1 MSIYLRNKLLYFI
14 MSKKNN
20 YNISNESNAPI
31 INELDL
37 LVKEIQYKLN
47 NKEIEDKEITKYKF
61 KLRHF
66 KNALKIIK
74 LYPEKIT
81 KGEDLKDIRGIG
93 KGIISRIDEI
103 IKTKKLSEIN
113 RPEIKEIKAELDLIN
128 ELSQVINIGSKVAK
142 QLIEKYDIKSVDE
155 LKKKVNSSVIEVND
169 KIKMGLKYHGV
180 FQVKIPRAEIDKYN
194 EELQKIVETI
204 DKDLMVIIAGSY
216 RRKKDYSNDI
226 DVLVTHKNIADNK
239 AYDKIDTNY
248 LYEFVNKLK
257 SKKMIVDD
265 LTDTDNGTKYMGF
278 SKLPRKKVRR
288 IDIRFVPF
296 TYYPAALL
304 YFTGSYELNTQM
316 RQVAKSMGFKLN
328 EYGLFKEKKDGTFSD
343 KPVKIKSERD
353 IFKKLK
359 LDYIDPEER
368 G

>member
-1 MSIYLRNKLLYFI
+1 MSN
-14 MSKKNN
+14 KNN
-20 YNISNESNAPI
+20 YNISNDSNIQI

-37 LVKEIQYKLN
+37 LVKEIQYKIN

-81 KGEDLKDIRGIG
+81 KGADLKDIKGIG
-93 KGIISRIDEI
+93 KGIMTRVDEI
-103 IKTKKLSEIN
+103 IKNKKLSEIN

-128 ELSQVINIGSKVAK
+128 ELSQVINIGSKIAK

-155 LKKKVNSSVIEVND
+155 LKNKVDNNIIEVND
-169 KIKMGLKYHGV
+169 KIKMGLKYHGI

-194 EELQKIVETI
+194 IELQKIIKTI
-204 DKDLMVIIAGSY
+204 DKDLLIIIAGSY

-226 DVLVTHKNIADNK
+226 DVLVTHKNISDNK
-239 AYDKIDTNY
+239 TYEKIDTNY
-248 LYEFVNKLK
+248 LFEFVKKLK
-257 SKKMIVDD
+257 LKKMIVDD
-265 LTDTDNGTKYMGF
+265 LTDMDNGTKYMGF
-278 SKLPRKKVRR
+278 SKLPRKKIRR
-288 IDIRFVPF
+288 MDIRFVPF
-296 TYYPAALL
+296 NYYPAALL

-328 EYGLFKEKKDGTFSD
+328 EYGLFKEKKDGSYSD
-343 KPVKIKSERD
+343 KPVKLKTERD

-359 LDYIDPEER
+359 LDYIEPEER